1 MLYRLFITANGTN
14 WEVRCYIDCLLQLM
28 VPIGNKML
36 YRLFIT
42 ANGTNWEVRCYIDCL
57 LQLMVPIGK

>member
-14 WEVRCYIDCLLQLM
+14 WGKCYIDCLLQLPM
-28 VPIGNKML
+28 GSKML